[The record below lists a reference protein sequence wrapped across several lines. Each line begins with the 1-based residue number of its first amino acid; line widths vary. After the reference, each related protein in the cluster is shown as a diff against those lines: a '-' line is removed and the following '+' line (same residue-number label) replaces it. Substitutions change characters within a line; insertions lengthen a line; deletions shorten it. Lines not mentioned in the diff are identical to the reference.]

1 MKMIDLEPRAGDAA
15 ELLAA
20 MANPKRLLIL
30 CHLLDAELSVGELS
44 ARVDL
49 AQSPLSQHLSKL
61 RSLRL
66 VSARRD
72 GQSIRYRLASEEVGR
87 LLFTLHGI
95 YCATDAA
102 GPSRSLQPEK
112 NNEH

>member
-1 MKMIDLEPRAGDAA
+1 MKMIDLEPRAADAA
-15 ELLAA
+15 ELLSA

-30 CHLLDAELSVGELS
+30 CHLIDAELSVGELS
-44 ARVDL
+44 VRVEL

-66 VSARRD
+66 VSARRT

-95 YCATDAA
+95 YCAKDNAA
-102 GPSRSLQPEK
+102 ALPSSANGE
-112 NNEH
+112 NA

>member
-1 MKMIDLEPRAGDAA
+1 MKMIDLEPRATDAA

-30 CHLLDAELSVGELS
+30 CHLIDAELSVGELS

-61 RSLRL
+61 RAWDF
-66 VSARRD
+66 VKTRRD
-72 GQSIRYRLASEEVGR
+72 GQQVYYSVASEAVKEV
-87 LLFTLHGI
+87 LTTLYGI
-95 YCATDAA
+95 YCAD
-102 GPSRSLQPEK
+102 
-112 NNEH
+112 

>member
-30 CHLLDAELSVGELS
+30 CHLLDEELSVGELS

-49 AQSPLSQHLSKL
+49 AQSPLSQHLSRL
-61 RSLRL
+61 RTMRL
-66 VSARRD
+66 VTARRS
-72 GQSIRYRLASEEVGR
+72 GQSIHYRLASDEVGR
-87 LLFTLHGI
+87 LLLTLHGI
-95 YCATDAA
+95 YCAGDTAA
-102 GPSRSLQPEK
+102 TQPPNSKGESA
-112 NNEH
+112 